1 MNAETLPFLSAPWQ
15 GPRASRNRWLSL
27 SVVILLF
34 MGILAALFWDRI
46 FIVVR
51 SGEGGVYWNR
61 FTGTRIDLV

>member
-1 MNAETLPFLSAPWQ
+1 M
-15 GPRASRNRWLSL
+15 
-27 SVVILLF
+27 VILLF

-51 SGEGGVYWNR
+51 SGAGGVYWNR